1 MRSIS
6 LITNIRTTYKKFN
19 KNFWVLVGS
28 SFIDSVGGMLIF
40 PFLTLYMTRKFN
52 IGMTEVGTM
61 FLIWGLG
68 SGVLGNS
75 LGGAITD
82 KFGRKKS
89 IIFGLIASATSA
101 LAIIFIDDL
110 VLFYVVVG
118 VIGIFE
124 DIAGPAR
131 QAMIADLVPQ
141 DMLTDAYGVMR
152 IEFNLAATIGP
163 AIGGL
168 MAARSFSLLFII
180 DFFISLV
187 VAGIVLLFLPETK
200 RKAADHQEEE
210 TLQETF
216 KGYRKVFKDKLF
228 IAYILVL
235 MLETLM
241 YFNMNSTLSVY
252 LVNFHG
258 ISTTQFGSILS
269 LNAIMVVL
277 LQIFFSRMVSNWK
290 PMLTMALGNILYV
303 IGFSMYGYVNSYFMF
318 LFAMIIITIGEMII
332 APVEQSLVAHFAPEA
347 MRGRYMAVNALA
359 WVLPVSVG
367 PLGAGFIMDN
377 LDPRFLWFIAGGIG
391 LIDVTGFLLLHWKAG
406 KKFEERKN
414 GYKINTEEQSLT
426 GETKVLPVE

>member
-1 MRSIS
+1 MIA
-6 LITNIRTTYKKFN
+6 NIRSTYKKFN
-19 KNFWVLVGS
+19 KNFWILVGA

-40 PFLTLYMTRKFN
+40 PFLTLYMTQKFD

-68 SGVLGNS
+68 AGLLGNT

-82 KFGRKKS
+82 KFGRRKS
-89 IIFGLIASATSA
+89 IIFGLIASASSA
-101 LAIIFIDDL
+101 LAIIFIKDL
-110 VLFYVVVG
+110 IVFYIVVG

-131 QAMIADLVPQ
+131 QAMIADLVPKE
-141 DMLTDAYGVMR
+141 MLTDAYGIMR
-152 IEFNLAATIGP
+152 ITFNLAATIGP

-168 MAARSFSLLFII
+168 MASKSFNLLFII
-180 DFFISLV
+180 DFFISLA
-187 VAGIVLLFLPETK
+187 VAGFVALLLPETK
-200 RKAADHQEEE
+200 QKKQEHEKEE
-210 TLQETF
+210 TLSETF
-216 KGYRKVFKDKLF
+216 QGYHKVFKDKLF
-228 IAYILVL
+228 IAYILVV

-258 ISTTQFGSILS
+258 ISTTQFGYILS
-269 LNAIMVVL
+269 MNAIMVVL
-277 LQIFFSRMVSNWK
+277 LQVFFSRVVANWK

-303 IGFSMYGYVNSYFMF
+303 IGFSMYGYIDSYAMF
-318 LFAMIIITIGEMII
+318 LFAMVIITIGEMII
-332 APVEQSLVAHFAPEA
+332 APVGQSLVAHFAPEN

-377 LDPRFLWFIAGGIG
+377 FDPRILWFVAGGIG
-391 LIDVTGFLLLHWKAG
+391 LIDVIGFLLLHVKAG
-406 KKFEERKN
+406 EKFEERKN
-414 GYKINTEEQSLT
+414 GGKKALEEKAVV
-426 GETKVLPVE
+426 GEKEPLPIE

>member
-1 MRSIS
+1 MIA
-6 LITNIRTTYKKFN
+6 NIRSTYKKFN
-19 KNFWVLVGS
+19 KNFWILVGA

-40 PFLTLYMTRKFN
+40 PFLTLYMTQKFD

-68 SGVLGNS
+68 SGLLGNS

-101 LAIIFIDDL
+101 LAIVFINDL
-110 VLFYVVVG
+110 MVFYVVVG

-131 QAMIADLVPQ
+131 QAMIADLVPK
-141 DMLTDAYGVMR
+141 DMLTDAFGVMR
-152 IEFNLAATIGP
+152 IAFNLAATIGP

-168 MAARSFSLLFII
+168 MAAKSFTMLFII
-180 DFFISLV
+180 DFFISLA
-187 VAGIVLLFLPETK
+187 VAGFVALFLPETK
-200 RKAADHQEEE
+200 QKLQEHEKEE
-210 TLQETF
+210 TLSETF
-216 KGYRKVFKDKLF
+216 QGYRKVFKDKLF
-228 IAYILVL
+228 ITFIVVV

-258 ISTTQFGSILS
+258 ISTTQFGYILS
-269 LNAIMVVL
+269 MNAIMVVL
-277 LQIFFSRMVSNWK
+277 LQVLFSRMVANWK

-303 IGFSMYGYVNSYFMF
+303 IGFSMYGYIDSYGMF
-318 LFAMIIITIGEMII
+318 LVAMVIITIGEMII
-332 APVEQSLVAHFAPEA
+332 APVGQSLVAHFAPED

-377 LDPRFLWFIAGGIG
+377 FDPRILWFVAGGIG
-391 LIDVTGFLLLHWKAG
+391 LIDVIGFLLLHVKAG
-406 KKFEERKN
+406 DKFEERKN
-414 GYKINTEEQSLT
+414 GGRKIIDEKTT
-426 GETKVLPVE
+426 VGEKEPLPIE